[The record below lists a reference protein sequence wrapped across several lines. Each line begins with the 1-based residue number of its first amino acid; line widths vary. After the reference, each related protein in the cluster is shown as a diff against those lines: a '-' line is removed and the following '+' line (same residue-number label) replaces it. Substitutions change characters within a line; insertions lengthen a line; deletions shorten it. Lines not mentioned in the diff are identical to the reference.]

1 VLGPWIVDEVVCI
14 LLLILIGLLLLCCCC
29 CLIWILLGL
38 LRGCKRKEKEDRG
51 EEVGGV
57 ELTDNPMLRS
67 GNSLGRDGKQLKGLE
82 AKRKKPKRKKKV
94 WSLRR
99 LFQKHDSVELGS
111 DDEDDDEEWDT
122 AYDDDGNEYFYN
134 AKTGRSTWT
143 VPKSL
148 KRKLMKKFSKKIFGG
163 RRLYSEDFGSE
174 DAERARSDTAG
185 SWQSNVDADGNTY
198 YYDENGRSTWTD
210 PQRKGSNKKMWGQRS
225 MGNEFEK
232 ESDRARSDTA
242 GSWQSNVDADGN
254 TYYQDENGRST
265 WTDPQRKG
273 SNKKMWG
280 QRSIGNEDD
289 DWSLAHD
296 EAGRPYFYNERTGQT
311 SWEDPTR
318 RRFEGSKKQF
328 PSTKIAAA
336 LDSPH
341 IPYYYHNALAKDGTG
356 ENAVG
361 EGTDKATKKNILK
374 KKEWRGRKIRRTS
387 VSQMV

>member
-1 VLGPWIVDEVVCI
+1 MNSSENDCGELEQSFPCIESIAVGAGSSPIECPEWAAWSSCDGVHKTRKRESSPEPKVNTSHTVGGSNLVPLCKVVETEECQICVLGPWIVDEVVCL

-51 EEVGGV
+51 EDVGGV
-57 ELTDNPMLRS
+57 ELTDNPMLGS
-67 GNSLGRDGKQLKGLE
+67 GNSPWERRKAMERVGGKAEE
-82 AKRKKPKRKKKV
+82 AIQRKKKV

-143 VPKSL
+143 VPSL
-148 KRKLMKKFSKKIFGG
+148 KRKMMKKFSKKRNLERVDCTAKI
-163 RRLYSEDFGSE
+163 SES
-174 DAERARSDTAG
+174 DADGNERARKGSSDTAG

-210 PQRKGSNKKMWGQRS
+210 PQRKASNRKMWGQRS
-225 MGNEFEK
+225 IENEFEK

-254 TYYQDENGRST
+254 TYYYDENGRPT
-265 WTDPQRKG
+265 WTDPQRKA
-273 SNKKMWG
+273 SNRKMWG
-280 QRSIGNEDD
+280 QRSIENEDG
-289 DWSLAHD
+289 DW
-296 EAGRPYFYNERTGQT
+296 R
-311 SWEDPTR
+311 
-318 RRFEGSKKQF
+318 
-328 PSTKIAAA
+328 
-336 LDSPH
+336 
-341 IPYYYHNALAKDGTG
+341 
-356 ENAVG
+356 
-361 EGTDKATKKNILK
+361 
-374 KKEWRGRKIRRTS
+374 
-387 VSQMV
+387 